1 MEKTEEKRW
10 TADQLRPYELEF
22 EQIPR
27 LHYKDPIIDELI
39 SQNVSRTALLVFTIC
54 QPFRA
59 SLCDTIFLNNTLNQ
73 QHIHVISIIK
83 HSSHITH

>member
-27 LHYKDPIIDELI
+27 LHYKDPKIDELI
-39 SQNVSRTALLVFTIC
+39 SQNVSRTAPLIFTIC

-59 SLCDTIFLNNTLNQ
+59 SLCNMYHSSKQYSKQTAYSCDFN
-73 QHIHVISIIK
+73 K
-83 HSSHITH
+83 HS